1 MKITTFTASIV
12 ILIATALNTMPRI
25 IQFAPPPKYFYD
37 SETRKGV
44 YNAEFPT
51 GPPNSGLKEK
61 ASLCKYGG
69 ALIDLTSFLYTV
81 QEIMTKCGGHGWD
94 AQYFLPYV
102 AGIMTSQS
110 TAGAT
115 WTAVVDVIT
124 ANLPG
129 GLANMTRN
137 DFITLIRQYT
147 SEITELVNVGDQ
159 ALDSLRDVQ
168 CANIKSRQFVDQQM
182 EPKAL
187 FEELRKFLN
196 ILELVDTSNGV
207 PAINSHQVKVIYC
220 EMWSRHAQN

>member
-1 MKITTFTASIV
+1 
-12 ILIATALNTMPRI
+12 MPRV
-25 IQFAPPPKYFYD
+25 IQFAPAPKYFND
-37 SETRKGV
+37 VETRNGV
-44 YNAEFPT
+44 YNAKFPT

-61 ASLCKYGG
+61 VSLCKYGG

-102 AGIMTSQS
+102 AGIMTTQS

-115 WTAVVDVIT
+115 WTAVVEAIT

-137 DFITLIRQYT
+137 DFITIIRQYT
-147 SEITELVNVGDQ
+147 AETTELVNLGDQ
-159 ALDSLRDVQ
+159 AFDSLRGIQ
-168 CANIKSRQFVDQQM
+168 CANIKSQNFEDQQM

-187 FEELRKFLN
+187 F
-196 ILELVDTSNGV
+196 
-207 PAINSHQVKVIYC
+207 
-220 EMWSRHAQN
+220 